1 MRWWRADR
9 GQTRMDA
16 LVALAAFP
24 GGWLL
29 LLLGAHGS
37 WLDVGMG
44 ARLACLAAGCVTLL
58 LRRGMPIVAVVLGV
72 LVFAVDTSFGISAAG
87 FLIFQDNLYSAVLY
101 GPRRTYVYV
110 GAGSTL
116 LAAGIGGWVWVLG
129 DVQAAILTALVVI
142 GCTFTP
148 MLTALVVRAQ
158 RQRAIDA
165 SEHARQV
172 ARLSEMDRRGAVNA
186 ERTRMA
192 RELHDLV
199 ANQFSAIAV
208 QSAALL
214 SRPDLDDGTRTR
226 VLDTIRRNSV
236 EGLAELRKMIE
247 LLRSD
252 DGSVDEPVSHRL
264 DEADRL
270 VERHRELGLAVTLR
284 VDGDAYEPPAAVELA
299 GYRIVQESLVN
310 AGKYGDGSAAVVI
323 AWEPASVRITVDSP
337 MSTDGAAAAADPV
350 GVNAGAGLVGMR
362 ERALLLG
369 GTFDAGPRETGEGR
383 RWRVRAVLPVN
394 RSGPTEE
401 TA

>member
-9 GQTRMDA
+9 GQTRLDA

-24 GGWLL
+24 GGWALL
-29 LLLGAHGS
+29 ALGAHGS

-58 LRRGMPIVAVVLGV
+58 LRRGMPIVALVLGT

-87 FLIFQDNLYSAVLY
+87 FIIYQDNLYSAVLY

-110 GAGSTL
+110 GVGSTL
-116 LAAGIGGWVWVLG
+116 LAGGTGAWIWALG
-129 DVQAAILTALVVI
+129 DVQSGILTALIVI

-148 MLTALVVRAQ
+148 MLTGLVVRAQ
-158 RQRAIDA
+158 RQRATDA

-172 ARLSEMDRRGAVNA
+172 ARLSDMDRRQAVNA

-214 SRPDLDDGTRTR
+214 SRPDLDEATRLR

-236 EGLAELRKMIE
+236 DGLAELRKMIE

-252 DGSVDEPVSHRL
+252 DETVDEPVSHRL

-270 VERHRELGLAVTLR
+270 VERHRDLGLAVTLR

-310 AGKYGDGSAAVVI
+310 AGKYGGGSAAVVI
-323 AWEPASVRITVDSP
+323 AYEPGRVSITVDSP
-337 MSTDGAAAAADPV
+337 MRMNGTGAEPV

-369 GTFDAGPRETGEGR
+369 GTFTAGPQGTD
-383 RWRVRAVLPVN
+383 WRVRATLPVT
-394 RSGPTEE
+394 RTATAEE